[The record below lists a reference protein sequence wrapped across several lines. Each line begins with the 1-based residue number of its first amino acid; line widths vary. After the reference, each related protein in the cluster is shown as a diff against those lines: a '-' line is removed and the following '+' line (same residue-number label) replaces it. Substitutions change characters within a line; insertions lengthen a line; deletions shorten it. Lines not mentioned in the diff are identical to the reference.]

1 MRQLAQII
9 LNPAFRFQMAVPE
22 AEPSVIALPRA
33 YVANKCTSNYI
44 YLRVSAKEALPF
56 SMDRQFLRPTDAK

>member
-1 MRQLAQII
+1 
-9 LNPAFRFQMAVPE
+9 MAVPE
-22 AEPSVIALPRA
+22 AEPSAIALPRA

-56 SMDRQFLRPTDAK
+56 SMDRQFLHPTDAK